1 MEREPGADVF
11 RKLAQLIT
19 LATQGPEMARWSIP
33 QGADLRWYRWD
44 DEYVIH
50 HGLSNDTH
58 RLSANAGL
66 VIEALQ
72 SHGPQDESAL
82 AEHCEFD
89 TEALNPVLAELA
101 DLDLVVRC

>member
-1 MEREPGADVF
+1 M
-11 RKLAQLIT
+11 T
-19 LATQGPEMARWSIP
+19 HWSIP

-58 RLSANAGL
+58 RLSGDAGR

-72 SHGPQDESAL
+72 LHGMQDAFAL
-82 AEHCEFD
+82 AGQCGLD
-89 TEALNPVLAELA
+89 GEALEPILSALA
-101 DLDLVVRC
+101 DLDLVARC

>member
-1 MEREPGADVF
+1 
-11 RKLAQLIT
+11 
-19 LATQGPEMARWSIP
+19 MARWSIP

-58 RLSANAGL
+58 RLSADAGR

-72 SHGPQDESAL
+72 LHGPQEAVLL
-82 AEHCEFD
+82 AERCELD
-89 TEALNPVLAELA
+89 AEALKPVLAALA
-101 DLDLVVRC
+101 DFDLVARC